1 MASRVNVEMLMG
13 KKERAIE
20 KAMDKKERS
29 IEFSNSL
36 NNAVLVWT
44 TLANHSE
51 INVNAA
57 LEEIR
62 DIQQVLL
69 GFKGEPE
76 PLPETTIM
84 AEAEK
89 TVKDVF
95 PDSQVQSPQG
105 GSRIK
110 DPGSPSSEPQRK
122 MIWAIMSRLGKSDD
136 EKKVMTS
143 GLTKG
148 MASSRIESLLA
159 QAAKEGK

>member
-1 MASRVNVEMLMG
+1 M
-13 KKERAIE
+13 
-20 KAMDKKERS
+20 
-29 IEFSNSL
+29 
-36 NNAVLVWT
+36 

-76 PLPETTIM
+76 TVTPEDQRASEEVHQM
-84 AEAEK
+84 
-89 TVKDVF
+89 VKDVF
-95 PDSQVQSPQG
+95 PDSQVQTPQG

-110 DPGSPSSEPQRK
+110 DPGSPASEPQKK

-148 MASSRIESLLA
+148 SASARIESLLA